1 MVLKHSFNNKRKEG
15 LGSLMWYKKILVYFS
30 LILILSI
37 GGINWSQ
44 KVSADMA
51 PSDSVNFE
59 FTGDVQSWTVP
70 FDGKYRLETWGAE
83 GGSGGGY
90 LTLSNGGKGGYS
102 VGEVM
107 LNASQILNIYIGG
120 MGESSCFDHCYGDY
134 TEKAGGWNGGAGT
147 STAGGAGGGGGATD
161 IRSNGINLNNRIIV
175 AGGGGGAG
183 WNGSNGGDGG
193 GLIGGTANRGWF
205 GDWELG
211 KGGSQASGGS
221 GYESGSLGLG
231 GRGQGF
237 SGGGGGGGGGY
248 YGGGGGHIEAGG
260 GGSSYIDGLE
270 NGQTASGVRQGNGA
284 AKITLLERSDTPVT
298 KELIISHLGLAQTA
312 NNNALTQINAA
323 ITDAPNSSSEELIA
337 KINSAKTSNLQ
348 AKTYIAELKT
358 MLESFEDPKLSP
370 QQLAFIRQLLTSAEQ
385 QFTTVDDKLANANT
399 QINDGKP
406 QSDIVNSLKAA
417 KSASQNSIA
426 LLKYVAGYLL
436 F

>member
-1 MVLKHSFNNKRKEG
+1 MVLKHSFNIKRKEG

-51 PSDSVNFE
+51 PSNPVNFE

-90 LTLSNGGKGGYS
+90 MTISNGGKGGYS

-107 LNASQILNIYIGG
+107 LNAGQTLNIYVGG
-120 MGESSCFDHCYGDY
+120 RGESSCFDHCYGQD
-134 TEKAGGWNGGAGT
+134 TEKNGGWNGGAGT
-147 STAGGAGGGGGATD
+147 ITWGGAGGGGGATD
-161 IRSNGINLNNRIIV
+161 IRSNGVNLNNRIIV

-183 WNGSNGGDGG
+183 WNGSNGGNGG
-193 GLIGGTANRGWF
+193 GLIGGTANIGW
-205 GDWELG
+205 GGILG
-211 KGGSQASGGS
+211 TGGSQSSGGS

-231 GRGQGF
+231 GRGHGF
-237 SGGGGGGGGGY
+237 VGGGGGGGGGY

-270 NGQTASGVRQGNGA
+270 NGQTTAGVRPGNGE
-284 AKITLLERSDTPVT
+284 AKITLLERSESPIT
-298 KELIISHLGLAQTA
+298 LLGLAQTA

-348 AKTYIAELKT
+348 AKTYIAELKI
-358 MLESFEDPKLSP
+358 MLESYEDPKLSP
-370 QQLAFIRQLLTSAEQ
+370 QQLAFIRQMLASAEQ
-385 QFTTVDDKLANANT
+385 QYITVDDKLENAKN
-399 QINDGKP
+399 QINQSKP
-406 QSDIVNSLKAA
+406 QADIVNSLKAA